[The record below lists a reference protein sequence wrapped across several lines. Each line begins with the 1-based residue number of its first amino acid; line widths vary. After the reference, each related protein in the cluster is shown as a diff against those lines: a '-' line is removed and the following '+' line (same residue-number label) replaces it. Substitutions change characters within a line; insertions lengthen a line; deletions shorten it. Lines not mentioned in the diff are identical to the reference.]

1 MNQLVTCYSAR
12 GKKLKGITV
21 TDPVTD
27 MINMPIKRSKLTNIL
42 LVALISGDI
51 FLYQDTQKIYS
62 FRVFAPVISMVFGQ
76 YGRED
81 NSLII
86 IHGQGQMTIKMW
98 SRNTNPDQFT
108 QNSSG
113 PPAEQS
119 IPIPIPKKTKIFLEQ
134 TVREKENAREIH
146 RVFQKDLCKL
156 RLSTARAYVKTLT
169 DGMMM
174 VSSHPYPCFLIPFLS
189 FLYFISFIFASS
201 LFILLSFSSLCI

>member
-12 GKKLKGITV
+12 GKKLKGIIV
-21 TDPVTD
+21 PEPVTE
-27 MINMPIKRSKLTNIL
+27 MINLPIKRSKLTNIL

-51 FLYQDTQKIYS
+51 YLYQDTQKIYS

-81 NSLII
+81 NTLII

-98 SRNTNPDQFT
+98 SRNTNPEQFT
-108 QNSSG
+108 QNISG
-113 PPAEQS
+113 PPAEQN

-169 DGMMM
+169 DGTMM
-174 VSSHPYPCFLIPFLS
+174 VSILISIYFLLIFL
-189 FLYFISFIFASS
+189 
-201 LFILLSFSSLCI
+201 